1 MDDIQKIVR
10 TFHPIGQGAFYSERF
25 YDEKRAFNVVFDC
38 GVDSVQDYHKAI
50 VLDAFSKNDTI
61 NYLFISHLD
70 IDHISLV
77 KTLKDSV
84 KRIDHVVLPFI
95 DDRSI
100 KLHYSLSTIS
110 DAPDVSSFWE
120 AVRSALT
127 DEERDNNSPRFL
139 FVMPVGMDYYP
150 RESSRMEYRP
160 SGELVASFTFQN
172 RGRYWEYIP
181 FCQYSE
187 RESELDQKLTD
198 LLQDSEFCAALKSLK
213 IHCASLDELKDLLA
227 SGVFADMISN
237 KLICNKLH
245 KAYSSISGSINQNS
259 LLVYSGPDSSDDTF
273 RMDSSRPYNCSLF
286 SQQSFFSHI
295 VDLIPDRV
303 ACLYTGDSDLDM
315 FFYKNHLN
323 ELWEIVGT
331 IQLPHHGSHN
341 SFKISY
347 NRVKFGRPYL
357 FPVSFGQK
365 NHFHHPSGKVLS
377 FLLGAGCLPVPVTD
391 DYCSLF
397 KQVITFID

>member
-1 MDDIQKIVR
+1 MSDPRLER

-25 YDEKRAFNVVFDC
+25 NGDKMTFNVVFDC
-38 GVDSVQDYHKAI
+38 GVDSVRDYHKSI
-50 VLDAFSKNDTI
+50 VLDAFSKIDTI
-61 NYLFISHLD
+61 DYLFITHLD
-70 IDHISLV
+70 SDHISLV

-84 KRIDHVVLPFI
+84 KRINNVVLPFI
-95 DDRSI
+95 DDQSI
-100 KLHYSLSTIS
+100 RLLYSLSTIS
-110 DAPDVSSFWE
+110 NTPEVSSFWE
-120 AVRSALT
+120 AVRSAIS
-127 DEERDNNSPRFL
+127 DEEIDNNSPRFL
-139 FVMPVGMDYYP
+139 FVMPVGMDYNP
-150 RESSRMEYRP
+150 RETSRMEYRH
-160 SGELVASFTFQN
+160 SGVSVASFDFQN
-172 RGRYWEYIP
+172 TGTFWEYIP

-213 IHCASLDELKDLLA
+213 IRCASLEDLKYLLA
-227 SGVFADMISN
+227 SETFADMINN
-237 KLICNKLH
+237 KLICKKLH

-259 LLVYSGPDSSDDTF
+259 LLVYSGPDSTDDTF
-273 RMDSSRPYNCSLF
+273 RMDSFHPYDCSLF
-286 SQQSFFSHI
+286 SKNSFFSSF
-295 VDLIPDRV
+295 VDLISDRV

-323 ELWEIVGT
+323 ELWDNVGT

-347 NRVKFGRPYL
+347 NRVKFDRPYL

-391 DYCSLF
+391 DYCSMFMQIIHLP
-397 KQVITFID
+397 D